1 MQGGRLLAVD
11 TPSAIA
17 QSFERPLLAVRTAR
31 RYPALLALRESPH
44 AHAVYPFGDTLH
56 YVDARTGKAAVT
68 IAAELR
74 AFLASRGFADAL
86 VEATPPTVED
96 SFIARMGVPE
106 GTRAA

>member
-1 MQGGRLLAVD
+1 MNK
-11 TPSAIA
+11 P
-17 QSFERPLLAVRTAR
+17 VRNLKPDAR
-31 RYPALLALRESPH
+31 SENEKSEQELLALEAQYCS
-44 AHAVYPFGDTLH
+44 FGDTVH
-56 YVDARTGKAAVT
+56 YVDARTGVPAST

-86 VEATPPTVED
+86 VEPTPPTVED